1 MKRILTLILTVF
13 LCLLSGCAQEDTVY
27 VPTGNGLTWE
37 DDSPVSTT
45 EGITEPTDQELVL
58 VYYPDIP
65 LNPYLC
71 TDFTNRTFL
80 SLIYQSLF
88 VVDSNYNVSPIL
100 CSRYTM
106 SDDMRSYTFYIE
118 PATFSDGSV
127 LTINDVFASIQAAKL
142 SKYYKG
148 RFNHVDKVELT
159 EDGGIKFRLD
169 TAYENFPMLLDIPIV
184 KEAEVEANYPL
195 GTGPYYFDQTYS
207 GARLRLRN
215 NWWCSTSVL
224 PLRATSI
231 PLTVAESTNQI
242 RDSFEFSNVGLVRA
256 DPGSDAYVE
265 YRCDYEL
272 WDCENGIFLYTV
284 CNTEGPIFSH
294 SAVRTALTHAIDRD
308 AIVNEFYS
316 GFAHSAT
323 LPASPL
329 SPYYNNQLASRY
341 QYDPEVFQEA
351 VDNYS
356 LVGAPLR
363 ILVND
368 ADTLRLQI
376 ARAIGKQLAE
386 YGFDVKMLEFTGNEY
401 LYRLNILEFD
411 LYVGQTMLSP
421 NMDLSSFFRE
431 GGALR
436 YGGTTDAGIYALCLE
451 TLANRGNYYNLH
463 QRVMEDGRLCP
474 LAFQVYSVH
483 ATRGLL
489 TGLTPSRDNVFYYTI
504 GKAMADIFE

>member
-1 MKRILTLILTVF
+1 MKRILALILAVL
-13 LCLLSGCAQEDTVY
+13 LCLLPGCAEEDTVY
-27 VPTGNGLTWE
+27 VPTGNGLTWD

-45 EGITEPTDQELVL
+45 ENTTAPVDQELVL

-88 VVDSNYNVSPIL
+88 VVDSNYNTSPML

-106 SDDMRSYTFYIE
+106 SDDMRSYTFYVE
-118 PATFSDGSV
+118 PASFSDGSI
-127 LTINDVFASIQAAKL
+127 LTINDVFASMQAAKL

-148 RFNHVDKVELT
+148 RFNHVDRIELT

-169 TAYENFPMLLDIPIV
+169 TAYENFPMLMDIPIV
-184 KEAEVEANYPL
+184 KESEVEANYPL
-195 GTGPYYFDQTYS
+195 GTGPYIFEQTHT
-207 GARLRLRN
+207 GARLRLRT
-215 NWWCSTSVL
+215 NWWCSTTVL
-224 PLRATSI
+224 PLTATSI

-242 RDSFEFSNVGLVRA
+242 RDSFEFSDVGLVRA

-284 CNTEGPIFSH
+284 CNTESPIFSY
-294 SAVRTALTHAIDRD
+294 SDVRTALTHAIDRD
-308 AIVNEFYS
+308 AIVEEFYS

-329 SPYYNNQLASRY
+329 SPYYNARLASRY
-341 QYDPEVFQEA
+341 EYDPEVFQKA
-351 VDNYS
+351 VGNHS
-356 LVGAPLR
+356 LAGTTLR

-376 ARAIGKQLAE
+376 ARAIGKQLAK
-386 YGFDVKMLEFTGNEY
+386 YGFEIKMLEFTGNEY

-421 NMDLSSFFRE
+421 NMDLSSFFRD

-436 YGGTTDAGIYALCLE
+436 YGGVTDAGIYALCLE

-463 QRVMEDGRLCP
+463 EMVMTDGRLCP